1 MPRPSTTL
9 RLGDAA
15 PDFALDAAN
24 APGPPA
30 TLDSLLDDRRGL
42 LLVFHRGMW

>member
-9 RLGDAA
+9 HLGDTA
-15 PDFALDAAN
+15 PDFQLTDAATGT
-24 APGPPA
+24 ARSL
-30 TLDSLLDDRRGL
+30 TSLLADRRGL

>member
-9 RLGDAA
+9 RLGDVA
-15 PDFALDAAN
+15 PSFSLTDATS
-24 APGPPA
+24 GRVV
-30 TLDSLLDDRRGL
+30 TLDTLLRDRRGA

>member
-1 MPRPSTTL
+1 MPRPSSTL

-15 PDFALDAAN
+15 PDFGLADARSGETMS
-24 APGPPA
+24 PR
-30 TLDSLLDDRRGL
+30 SLLDDRRGL

>member
-9 RLGDAA
+9 HLGDTA
-15 PDFALDAAN
+15 PDFQLTDAAT
-24 APGPPA
+24 GVSRSL
-30 TLDSLLDDRRGL
+30 TSLLGDRRGL